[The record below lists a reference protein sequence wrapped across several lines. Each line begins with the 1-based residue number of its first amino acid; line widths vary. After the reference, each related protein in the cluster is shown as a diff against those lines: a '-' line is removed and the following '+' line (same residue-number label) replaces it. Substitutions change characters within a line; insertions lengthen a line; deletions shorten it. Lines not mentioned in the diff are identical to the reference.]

1 MSTASVQAIQ
11 TSCAFEKLINKW
23 WYEIFNEWE
32 CMLTR
37 FEAELANFEHAGNRS
52 SGRSRISWWEEC
64 PSPSVPLL
72 LSPSLLPLPSLL
84 LSFPL
89 PFPLLLPLTVFPSP
103 FPSITPFRSPPT
115 LPCFFSPSLPFP
127 FHSLSSPHPMA
138 WVTPF
143 NAPLLECVFFSREIR
158 LRGLDERSSFPRATN
173 AFLTTLRLANAI
185 DDVNF
190 GLFSSTKEVKLQSLT
205 LECTSQSPAHCTE

>member
-1 MSTASVQAIQ
+1 
-11 TSCAFEKLINKW
+11 
-23 WYEIFNEWE
+23 
-32 CMLTR
+32 MLTR

-127 FHSLSSPHPMA
+127 FPFPFFSSPDDVADPY
-138 WVTPF
+138 
-143 NAPLLECVFFSREIR
+143 NIPLLVCVFFSREIR
-158 LRGLDERSSFPRATN
+158 LRGLDERSSFPSTTN
-173 AFLTTLRLANAI
+173 EFLTTLRLANAI
-185 DDVNF
+185 DDIGF
-190 GLFSSTKEVKLQSLT
+190 GLFSSTEEEELDS
-205 LECTSQSPAHCTE
+205 H